1 MRTLGQ
7 ARQFLAVIA
16 LWGLVS
22 LIIALA
28 QVYSADDIVRRL
40 VRGFEPAEL
49 ARRGRE
55 QPTEV
60 FLQDF
65 SSESKML

>member
-1 MRTLGQ
+1 VRTLGQ

-16 LWGLVS
+16 LLGLVS

-40 VRGFEPAEL
+40 VNGLEPADL
-49 ARRGRE
+49 ARFRQER
-55 QPTEV
+55 PT
-60 FLQDF
+60 
-65 SSESKML
+65 